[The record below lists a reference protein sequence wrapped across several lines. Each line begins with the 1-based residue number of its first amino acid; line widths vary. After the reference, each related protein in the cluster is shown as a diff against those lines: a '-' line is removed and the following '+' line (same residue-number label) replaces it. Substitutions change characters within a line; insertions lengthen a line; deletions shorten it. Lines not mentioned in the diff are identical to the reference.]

1 MGKGKEGG
9 RGSFPLA
16 LQGKSS
22 RSELR
27 QPGRDCGQAVCAD
40 AVSAV
45 PFLWL
50 RGGLQFAGLLVLI

>member
-1 MGKGKEGG
+1 MGSGEEGG
-9 RGSFPLA
+9 RGSFPRA
-16 LQGKSS
+16 LQGSSS

-27 QPGRDCGQAVCAD
+27 QAGRGCGQAVCAD

>member
-1 MGKGKEGG
+1 MGRGEEGG
-9 RGSFPLA
+9 GGSFPLA
-16 LQGKSS
+16 LQGNSS

-27 QPGRDCGQAVCAD
+27 HAGRDCGQAVCAD

-50 RGGLQFAGLLVLI
+50 RGGLQFAVLLVLI